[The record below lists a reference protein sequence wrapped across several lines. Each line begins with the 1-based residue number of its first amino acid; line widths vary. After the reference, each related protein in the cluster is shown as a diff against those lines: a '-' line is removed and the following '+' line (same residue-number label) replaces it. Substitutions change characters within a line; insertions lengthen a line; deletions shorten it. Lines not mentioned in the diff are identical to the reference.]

1 VAYVADSRQA
11 VNRLCDGRGFL
22 SVAACSPRTS
32 DPQQE
37 DSDSSPQVERLPAT
51 MTDVQACEAKKVFIA
66 CIHRPGFDSCVP
78 NALISNQNWRAY
90 SDYNLQRN
98 WPLLKVVGC
107 FECKKEARAA
117 IDISFY
123 AMKTE
128 GVVDPQASLF
138 KMRSEN
144 YPFVEDQDED
154 EYLSDDDDTSDDER
168 LPLEKAFEL
177 VDLQKGAPM
186 LWSIFP
192 FDMHLTQWA
201 LSEVFMVSEQH
212 NASCGCAGS
221 DEDITICG
229 AYKGAS
235 EARATVDSLK
245 EARAD
250 WLLQDFD
257 EDTEEDVPSP
267 KKFPSTL
274 LIPEKEITENW
285 HSDGTGCVS
294 FHIRSNGCACAIDRL
309 SLRVQKV
316 PNVRA
321 SKPIKLLAAV
331 KSFLGTLVWLHLCNP
346 QGVALFSF
354 VRLPPS
360 VLHPFAGARVY
371 SMSLTHAE
379 RLRVMGC
386 GFKAELVRL
395 LSLGKGRHFE
405 TERNW
410 AASRKIMQSIAR
422 HVAAVLAVCV
432 KSKSQSQKRAR
443 RNHDECCDASND
455 ENM

>member
-1 VAYVADSRQA
+1 MADAQISEATR
-11 VNRLCDGRGFL
+11 
-22 SVAACSPRTS
+22 SAAP
-32 DPQQE
+32 E
-37 DSDSSPQVERLPAT
+37 PAEPET
-51 MTDVQACEAKKVFIA
+51 RKKVFIA
-66 CIHRPGFDSCVP
+66 CIHRPGFDRCVP
-78 NALISNQNWRAY
+78 NSLISEKIQEGRGNWGAL
-90 SDYNLQRN
+90 SEYNLQRN
-98 WPLLKVVGC
+98 WPLLKIIGC

-128 GVVDPQASLF
+128 GVVDPRASLF

-144 YPFVEDQDED
+144 YPWVEDQGN
-154 EYLSDDDDTSDDER
+154 EYTSDDDDSDDER
-168 LPLEKAFEL
+168 FPLEKAFKL
-177 VDLQKGAPM
+177 VNSQKGAPT

-221 DEDITICG
+221 DEDITIRG

-245 EARAD
+245 EQRAD

-257 EDTEEDVPSP
+257 EDIEEDVPSP

-274 LIPEKEITENW
+274 LIPDKEITENW

-294 FHIRSNGCACAIDRL
+294 FHIRSNGCARAIDRL

-331 KSFLGTLVWLHLCNP
+331 KSFLDTLVWLHLCNP
-346 QGVALFSF
+346 QGVALYSF

-360 VLHPFAGARVY
+360 VIRPFTGARVH
-371 SMSLTHAE
+371 SMSLTHLE
-379 RLRVMGC
+379 RLRVVGC
-386 GFKAELVRL
+386 GFKGELVRL
-395 LSLGKGRHFE
+395 MSLGIRRFE
-405 TERNW
+405 PQKNW
-410 AASRKIMQSIAR
+410 DKSRKMMQGIARRVASRLAAS
-422 HVAAVLAVCV
+422 VN
-432 KSKSQSQKRAR
+432 SKSQSKKRAR
-443 RNHDECCDASND
+443 RDLR
-455 ENM
+455 